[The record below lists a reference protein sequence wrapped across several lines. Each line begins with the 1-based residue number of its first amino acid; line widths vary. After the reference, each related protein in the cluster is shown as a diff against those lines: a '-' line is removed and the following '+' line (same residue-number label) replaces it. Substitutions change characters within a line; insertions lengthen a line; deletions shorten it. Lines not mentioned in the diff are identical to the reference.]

1 MTASTGST
9 QVTTTTTDID
19 VDANAGPRTDARKA
33 VAKGVAL
40 RHETSG
46 TPSIAD
52 QYSGLLD
59 DLTPGQCRGLI
70 AKLSA
75 GYYDGWRPTRAEL
88 ARIFK
93 MHSASARL
101 GVDDQKNSFLRT
113 G

>member
-19 VDANAGPRTDARKA
+19 VDANAGPRTDASKA
-33 VAKGVAL
+33 VATGAAL

-70 AKLSA
+70 AKLSV

-88 ARIFK
+88 ARHIQNAF
-93 MHSASARL
+93 
-101 GVDDQKNSFLRT
+101 GVSTFGGQ
-113 G
+113 

>member
-19 VDANAGPRTDARKA
+19 VDANAGPRTHARKA
-33 VAKGVAL
+33 VATGAAL

-70 AKLSA
+70 AKLSV

-88 ARIFK
+88 ARHIQNAF
-93 MHSASARL
+93 
-101 GVDDQKNSFLRT
+101 GVSTFGGR
-113 G
+113 